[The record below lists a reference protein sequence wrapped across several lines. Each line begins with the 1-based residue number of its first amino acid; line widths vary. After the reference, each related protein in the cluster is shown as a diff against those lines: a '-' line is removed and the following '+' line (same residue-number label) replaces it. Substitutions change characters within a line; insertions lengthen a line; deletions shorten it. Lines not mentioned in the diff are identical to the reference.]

1 MNHSK
6 PQMNLILLYYEWF
19 ISENSGF
26 MSVFSSFMVLTIV
39 YLEKKKLNLQA
50 KMSNMKKYH
59 GFIKS
64 WFIISI
70 TTCIFSYLLWALM
83 DFDTFVGTGVTFE
96 DLCFDIVYCSFYT
109 LFSLWVSISLGDIFV
124 KNKISNPR
132 FVTHILLLLLANS
145 VWAVAF
151 ENIFDSLWHA
161 GNDVYW
167 DRLYVFGLIATL
179 LTMVNACLETCT
191 I

>member
-1 MNHSK
+1 
-6 PQMNLILLYYEWF
+6 
-19 ISENSGF
+19 
-26 MSVFSSFMVLTIV
+26 
-39 YLEKKKLNLQA
+39 
-50 KMSNMKKYH
+50 MKKYH

-124 KNKISNPR
+124 KKQDKLSSLCHPYSI
-132 FVTHILLLLLANS
+132 V
-145 VWAVAF
+145 VASQF
-151 ENIFDSLWHA
+151 WLGCCI
-161 GNDVYW
+161 
-167 DRLYVFGLIATL
+167 
-179 LTMVNACLETCT
+179 
-191 I
+191 